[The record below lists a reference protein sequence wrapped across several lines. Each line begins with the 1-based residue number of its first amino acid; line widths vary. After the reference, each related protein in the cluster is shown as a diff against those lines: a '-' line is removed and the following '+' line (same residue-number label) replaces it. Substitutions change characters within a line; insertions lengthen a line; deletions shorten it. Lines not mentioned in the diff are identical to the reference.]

1 MTATNHVLTGAVIA
15 LAVKQPVLAIPLAIL
30 SHFVLDALPHYA
42 LKSGRVFDYEKKSF
56 ANYITPIDATLA
68 VAVLIWVGFFL
79 DTSVSNLLVVVCACA
94 AYLPDVFWIPTF
106 VRELKTHNWEP
117 KNWFLKLHQ
126 KIQWRERPWGI
137 YVELVWAVGAVLAI
151 ETLK

>member
-15 LAVKQPVLAIPLAIL
+15 LAVKQPALAVPLAIL
-30 SHFVLDALPHYA
+30 SHFVLDALPHFA

-56 ANYITPIDATLA
+56 ANYITPIDAT
-68 VAVLIWVGFFL
+68 VATAILVWLGFFL
-79 DTSVSNLLVVVCACA
+79 DTGVSNLLVVICAIA

-106 VRELKTHNWEP
+106 IRELKTHIWEP
-117 KNWFLKLHQ
+117 KNWFLKFHQ

-137 YVELVWAVGAVLAI
+137 YIELVWAVGAVFAI
-151 ETLK
+151 EALK